1 MNSDVALYW
10 VQQAITTT
18 ALVAAPILGVAL
30 VVGLVVSIIQAI
42 TSIQEMTL
50 SFIPKVAAVALVLIF
65 LTPWMLEMLTDFMA
79 QVMAFIPSVSR

>member
-18 ALVAAPILGVAL
+18 ALVAAPLLGVAL
-30 VVGLVVSIIQAI
+30 VVGLVVSLIQAV

-50 SFIPKVAAVALVLIF
+50 SFIPKVAAVALVLIL
-65 LTPWMLEMLTDFMA
+65 LTPWMLSMLTDFMGN
-79 QVMAFIPSVSR
+79 VIEFIPSVSR

>member
-10 VQQAITTT
+10 VQQAIQTT

-30 VVGLVVSIIQAI
+30 AVGLVVSIFQAI

-50 SFIPKVAAVALVLIF
+50 SFIPKVAAVALVLILF
-65 LTPWMLEMLTDFMA
+65 TPWMLEMLTDFMA
-79 QVMAFIPSVSR
+79 QVMAFIPTVSH